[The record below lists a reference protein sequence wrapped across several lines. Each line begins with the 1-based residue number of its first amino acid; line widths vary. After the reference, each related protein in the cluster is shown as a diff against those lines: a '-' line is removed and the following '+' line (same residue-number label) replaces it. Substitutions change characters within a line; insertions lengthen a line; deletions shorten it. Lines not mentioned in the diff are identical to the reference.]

1 MGQIELIRRVP
12 LWKTEPTPITAPPCP
27 EPAPL
32 LSQGQKSELPLKMAG
47 APSSPDITLLLET
60 AAPVSAVWFGQALVP
75 SQEGL

>member
-1 MGQIELIRRVP
+1 MPG
-12 LWKTEPTPITAPPCP
+12 
-27 EPAPL
+27 PATPL

-75 SQEGL
+75 AQEGL

>member
-1 MGQIELIRRVP
+1 MM
-12 LWKTEPTPITAPPCP
+12 APHHSSPMP
-27 EPAPL
+27 GPATPL

-75 SQEGL
+75 AQEGL